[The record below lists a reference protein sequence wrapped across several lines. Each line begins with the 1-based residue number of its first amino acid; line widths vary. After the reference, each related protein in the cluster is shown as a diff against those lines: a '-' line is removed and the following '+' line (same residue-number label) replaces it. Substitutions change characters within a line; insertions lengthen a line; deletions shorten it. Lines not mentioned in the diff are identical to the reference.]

1 MACAGSIPEGLPP
14 PNEMVGTRE
23 EWEEE
28 GSSSGSASDVWVLGW
43 EEELVVVV
51 VVSTPHGLECVASD
65 VEAREEEE
73 EEEELS
79 LSPRAPPAGVRRVE

>member
-14 PNEMVGTRE
+14 PKVMVGTRE

-51 VVSTPHGLECVASD
+51 VVSTPHGLECEASV

-73 EEEELS
+73 ELS
-79 LSPRAPPAGVRRVE
+79 LRPRAPPAGVRRVE